1 MTTTKAGFCLSC
13 GRNAIVCRVPVMGGR
28 QWRWRCK
35 PCIDKRA
42 GRNKE
47 LQSAEGSMKNG

>member
-1 MTTTKAGFCLSC
+1 MLY
-13 GRNAIVCRVPVMGGR
+13 RVPVMNGT

-35 PCIDKRA
+35 SCIDKRA

-47 LQSAEGSMKNG
+47 LQKVNK